1 MCPLAL
7 WWPVRVGHMVWGQPL
22 AWVVFLLTAV
32 VLFVQIFYIGGA
44 WRASV
49 VLFLSDFNARFNA
62 ADCQREGS
70 RNSHNGSTSAVNTVS
85 FQTIPIFEKY
95 HVCTPDKDYPSQNW
109 RLPEWGVKEAPFSLG
124 VVDLSFDLDHIPV
137 KFLSTYRQ
145 LYKNLPKYF
154 CDLLWQFM

>member
-1 MCPLAL
+1 M
-7 WWPVRVGHMVWGQPL
+7 
-22 AWVVFLLTAV
+22 
-32 VLFVQIFYIGGA
+32 
-44 WRASV
+44 

-95 HVCTPDKDYPSQNW
+95 HMFAHQIKITHRKIEDYRNGGLKKHP
-109 RLPEWGVKEAPFSLG
+109 LG

>member
-1 MCPLAL
+1 M
-7 WWPVRVGHMVWGQPL
+7 
-22 AWVVFLLTAV
+22 
-32 VLFVQIFYIGGA
+32 
-44 WRASV
+44 
-49 VLFLSDFNARFNA
+49 VLFLSDFNARFYA

-85 FQTIPIFEKY
+85 FHTIPIFEKY
-95 HVCTPDKDYPSQNW
+95 HMFAHLIKITHRKIEDYRNGG
-109 RLPEWGVKEAPFSLG
+109 GVKEAPFSLG

-137 KFLSTYRQ
+137 KFLYLSTYRQ